1 MNTTNTK
8 AGPAAAEQLAGDF
21 ESDLATTDLARTE
34 ALEGLQQ
41 VRLAKA
47 SHLER
52 QRARLITR
60 LGGDDPRVQE
70 LNGVIASNQRLTHGL
85 KLEVDRTKAATV
97 QPDERG
103 WILHGYVRKQDGQGQ
118 PGLTVSI
125 YDRTGHWIPTLRYA
139 CTDENGYF
147 KLSYHQSSAKETEAM
162 AFNVD
167 SEAFI
172 RVSDRK
178 QKVLATDKT
187 PVKLELGRVEY
198 REIILGNECDS
209 CQPPSDGSSKESTAN
224 AKPSAKSKVRKT
236 RASKKAP
243 SRKKN

>member
-1 MNTTNTK
+1 MNTTNTQT
-8 AGPAAAEQLAGDF
+8 GPATAEQLAGNF
-21 ESDLATTDLARTE
+21 ESDLATTDLARAE

-60 LGGDDPRVQE
+60 VGAEDPRVLE

-118 PGLTVSI
+118 PGLTVSL
-125 YDRTGHWIPTLRYA
+125 YDRSGQWIPTLSYA

-147 KLSYHQSSAKETEAM
+147 KLSYHQSSEKETDAM

-172 RVSDRK
+172 RVSDQKR
-178 QKVLATDKT
+178 KVLATDKT

-198 REIILGNECDS
+198 REIILNGECDN
-209 CQPPSDGSSKESTAN
+209 CQPPSDPSSKEPPTS
-224 AKPSAKSKVRKT
+224 AKPAAKAKSRKT
-236 RASKKAP
+236 PASKKAP
-243 SRKKN
+243 GAKKN